1 MADQSI
7 TKLVVQAPLG
17 PPDNS
22 LAVSKAVVQAVVGQ
36 STLTIDKLTLH
47 NYVGISNAGFQK
59 FVVYGVLGPPP
70 IVDPPDNPEG
80 PDPVVHPP
88 DDCPDGQ
95 DPDCCV
101 PDLNRVIEARVG
113 PLNTMEDL
121 RVAIWYLQDRHNVL
135 VREFNKLATVT
146 RPNPPSV

>member
-1 MADQSI
+1 MADLSI
-7 TKLVVQAPLG
+7 TKVAVEVPIGIPEGNFGATKYNLHAVTGQPNLVI
-17 PPDNS
+17 N
-22 LAVSKAVVQAVVGQ
+22 
-36 STLTIDKLTLH
+36 KLILYS
-47 NYVGISNAGFQK
+47 YVGISGVGFQK
-59 FVVYGVLGPPP
+59 FVVYAVVGPTGPPT
-70 IVDPPDNPEG
+70 PPENPEG
-80 PDPVVHPP
+80 PNPVVHPP
-88 DDCPDGQ
+88 EDCPDGQ
-95 DPDCCV
+95 DPNCCV